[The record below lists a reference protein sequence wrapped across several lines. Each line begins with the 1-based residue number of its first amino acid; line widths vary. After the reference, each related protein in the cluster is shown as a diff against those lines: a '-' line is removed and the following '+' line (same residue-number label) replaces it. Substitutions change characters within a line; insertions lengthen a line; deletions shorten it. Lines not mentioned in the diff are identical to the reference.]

1 MHSLLDLNLATELHR
16 VRSAGRPL
24 TTRTTRARRLSE
36 RTAPAVVP
44 AVTSPA
50 ATDRTV

>member
-1 MHSLLDLNLATELHR
+1 MHSLLDLNLAAELHR

-24 TTRTTRARRLSE
+24 STRTTRARRLSE

-44 AVTSPA
+44 AVTSPV
-50 ATDRTV
+50 ATDPTA